1 MLDDYFTKPLQGAL
15 LHKFREI
22 IMGRFS
28 PFTILENTFSYTSK
42 KLVEKQIPLKEI
54 SSGTGEPLKETKNM
68 LEEKNEKQVLTI
80 TAEPPKNKY
89 IPKYEEGK
97 RVRNCSDVVSTRKL
111 SNNREK

>member
-54 SSGTGEPLKETKNM
+54 SSGTGEPLKETKICLKKKM
-68 LEEKNEKQVLTI
+68 R
-80 TAEPPKNKY
+80 NKY
-89 IPKYEEGK
+89 LRAQQSHQK
-97 RVRNCSDVVSTRKL
+97 
-111 SNNREK
+111 